1 MLIDSSKCGHVAD
14 GLTESLRGAS
24 EGSPAAFF
32 ADAPDLHRLLAGRI
46 CEGSLGLEAQMQLAE
61 RIADAVAARLR
72 HRAMQTAAESMLP
85 AGSTMLQLPDS
96 TAQPSAEALGEPAV
110 VYESQLQMPAGI
122 PDSNAAE
129 PSLQGSA
136 GGHDPIQACEQER
149 SAEVHRG
156 SPARPGGSG
165 QAKGAEG
172 CEQDFLAAL
181 LLGTPGSCHGQLRH
195 AASPGLMH
203 RQACSTKSSS
213 ASAESQGSSSRP
225 SEPWTAQWA
234 GRLTQQQMQHAVQEV
249 MLHHL
254 EPAAHLVKPYQ
265 AFLRL

>member
-1 MLIDSSKCGHVAD
+1 MAAILGGS
-14 GLTESLRGAS
+14 S
-24 EGSPAAFF
+24 EGSPAAFSTE
-32 ADAPDLHRLLAGRI
+32 APDLHRLLAGRRG
-46 CEGSLGLEAQMQLAE
+46 EGYLGLEAQMQLAE
-61 RIADAVAARLR
+61 RIADAVATRLS

-85 AGSTMLQLPDS
+85 ADSTMLQLPDF
-96 TAQPSAEALGEPAV
+96 TAQPSAEALREPAV
-110 VYESQLQMPAGI
+110 IHESQLQMPAGMS
-122 PDSNAAE
+122 DSNAAE
-129 PSLQGSA
+129 PQGSA

-156 SPARPGGSG
+156 SPARPVGSG

-181 LLGTPGSCHGQLRH
+181 LLGTPGSCPGQLRH

-203 RQACSTKSSS
+203 RQACSTKSNS
-213 ASAESQGSSSRP
+213 ASAESQGSASP
-225 SEPWTAQWA
+225 PPEPWTAQWA
-234 GRLTQQQMQHAVQEV
+234 GRLTQLQMQHAVQEV

-254 EPAAHLVKPYQ
+254 VPAAHSVKPYQ